1 MQQLTYFLSER
12 PAAGA
17 NAGSKA
23 RNDVEAILQEMGC
36 VPFEH
41 IEERRYPSKLRKLC
55 AKASPAYLR
64 KLAHLAGFRG
74 QRLIL
79 QYPFYY
85 DAVTLRCLR
94 RLVRQNHTLLVV
106 HDVDA
111 LRHFGRVSEADEL
124 AVLRSAACLIVHNAQ
139 MAAELRARGV
149 RTPMVELGVFDYLL
163 DAPYPAQERHL
174 TPSVAFAGNLAK
186 SRFLQDASFLQLP
199 LDAHLYGVGFD
210 AARFPGERIH
220 YHGSFPP
227 DRVPYEME
235 GSFGIVWDGT
245 SAGTCTGPM
254 GEYLRYNNPHKLS
267 LCLAAELPVITWR
280 EAAIAHFVEAQ
291 GIGFTVDALTDIP
304 AHIAALSEADYEAYR
319 ENLRPLQ
326 QEACTGQFLRRALAK
341 AEDISE
347 KNKWNGMTRMEK
359 QHE

>member
-1 MQQLTYFLSER
+1 MEQVTYFLSER
-12 PAAGA
+12 PAEGA

-23 RNDVEAILQEMGC
+23 RNDVEAILRALGYT
-36 VPFEH
+36 PFEH
-41 IEERRYPSKLRKLC
+41 LEERRFPSKLRKLFH
-55 AKASPAYLR
+55 KASPAYLR
-64 KLAHLAGFRG
+64 KLAKIEHFRG
-74 QRLIL
+74 HRLVL

-319 ENLRPLQ
+319 ENLRPFQ